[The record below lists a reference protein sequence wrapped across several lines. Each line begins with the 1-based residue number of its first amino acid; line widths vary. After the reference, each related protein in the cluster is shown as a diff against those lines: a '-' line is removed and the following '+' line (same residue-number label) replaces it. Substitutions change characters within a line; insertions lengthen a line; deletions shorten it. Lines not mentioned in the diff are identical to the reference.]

1 MPDRNSNLKNSN
13 LWSLLREAL
22 TLDPNFYEHIP
33 INARNRRF
41 AQIVVVFAALSYSLG
56 SAVIF
61 LINRVP
67 LPLLILRL
75 LGSSIAVLIG
85 YYFWT
90 LTIWKIGEWFT
101 PNRVTYRELMVPLGL
116 AYAPQA
122 LNFLTLIPLLG
133 QPIERVLAVWSL
145 LAAIVAV
152 RQGLD
157 IPAGW
162 AISLCLVGWIPLQT
176 AIGLVRAIA

>member
-1 MPDRNSNLKNSN
+1 MRDRRDN

-33 INARNRRF
+33 INSKNRRF
-41 AQIVVVFAALSYSLG
+41 AQIVVLFAAISYSLG

-67 LPLLILRL
+67 LPMLILRL
-75 LGSSIAVLIG
+75 LGSGIAVIVG

-90 LTIWKIGEWFT
+90 LTIWKIGDWFK
-101 PNRVTYRELMVPLGL
+101 PDHVTYRELMIPLGL

-157 IPAGW
+157 IRSSW
-162 AISLCLVGWIPLQT
+162 AISICLVGWIPLQT
-176 AIGLVRAIA
+176 VIGLVRSIA

>member
-1 MPDRNSNLKNSN
+1 MRDRNSN

-33 INARNRRF
+33 INAKNRRF
-41 AQIVVVFAALSYSLG
+41 AQIVVVLAAISYSFG

-67 LPLLILRL
+67 LPSLILRL
-75 LGSSIAVLIG
+75 LGSGIGVVIG

-90 LTIWKIGEWFT
+90 LTIWKIGDWFKRD
-101 PNRVTYRELMVPLGL
+101 RVTFRALMIPLGL

-145 LAAIVAV
+145 LAAIIAV

-157 IPAGW
+157 ISSGW
-162 AISLCLVGWIPLQT
+162 AIAICLIGWIPLQMT
-176 AIGLVRAIA
+176 IGLVRAIA

>member
-1 MPDRNSNLKNSN
+1 MRDRNSN
-13 LWSLLREAL
+13 LWSLLRAAL

-33 INARNRRF
+33 INAKNRRL
-41 AQIVVVFAALSYSLG
+41 AQIVVVFAAISYSLG

-75 LGSSIAVLIG
+75 LGSAIGVLIG

-90 LTIWKIGEWFT
+90 LTIWKIGDWFK
-101 PNRVTYRELMVPLGL
+101 PHHVSYQKLMIPLGL

-157 IPAGW
+157 IHAGW
-162 AISLCLVGWIPLQT
+162 AILVCLVGWIPLQI